1 MNYKAFRILSKDIWT
16 VKKMLEKVEFFED
29 WRDLKTNGGKA
40 RKAMDVKSDF
50 GKFEMKIKL

>member
-1 MNYKAFRILSKDIWT
+1 MREKA
-16 VKKMLEKVEFFED
+16 EFFED

-50 GKFEMKIKL
+50 RKFEMKIKL

>member
-1 MNYKAFRILSKDIWT
+1 
-16 VKKMLEKVEFFED
+16 MLEKVEFFED
-29 WRDLKTNGGKA
+29 WRDLKTNEGKP